1 MESLAQKKTRA
12 LKIIAE
18 LESMYPELRCEL
30 EHEDAYQLLVATM
43 LSAQCTDKRVNMVTP
58 ALFKRYPSVYEM
70 AKADQDELISY
81 IRSTGFFNNKST
93 NILTCCKDIV
103 ERFYGE
109 VPGTLDELTS
119 LAGVGRKTA
128 NVVLNHI
135 FHVPAIVVDTHVGRI
150 SRHLGLTDEK
160 DPTKVEFELM
170 NILPEDTWIAWNHQ
184 LIKHGRSICI
194 ARKPLCD
201 QCQLRSLCPGPFI
214 N

>member
-1 MESLAQKKTRA
+1 MESLAQKKNRA

-18 LESMYPELRCEL
+18 LGSMYPEVRCEL
-30 EHEDAYQLLVATM
+30 EHEDAYQLLVATI

-93 NILTCCKDIV
+93 NILACCKDIA
-103 ERFYGE
+103 ERFKGD
-109 VPGTLDELTS
+109 VPGTLEELTS

-128 NVVLNHI
+128 NVILNHI

-150 SRHLGLTDEK
+150 SRHLGLTNK
-160 DPTKVEFELM
+160 NDPTKIEFELM
-170 NILPEDTWIAWNHQ
+170 KILPEDAWVVWNHQ
-184 LIKHGRSICI
+184 LIKHGRTVCI
-194 ARKPLCD
+194 ARRPQCG
-201 QCQLRSLCPGPFI
+201 QCQLRSLCPGPAI